1 MLNGCWLTTA
11 AQLASK
17 AESMK
22 LPPPRKLIPAEKAP
36 STPTVRYLDL
46 HAIHHLLG
54 HIQHGK
60 IGSLPV
66 SLLYFQLEAFLKR
79 SEKNYAHPVGSI
91 PRRLLEHN
99 KQPRKLHLCEF
110 AVIDADV
117 VFSYD
122 AATKHTDMQ
131 WKAYFE
137 HPQFTR
143 SAHEQR
149 VVLHIVVK
157 EATGLTRS
165 ISVPLQVLMTGYG
178 DVSEGHQGYAHR
190 LTFMDHS
197 GGILNQVYYVG
208 ITSRNWLVRMEEHL
222 AEMRG
227 GSNKRFH
234 AAWRSYTGDANVMLG
249 SELVVLNHS
258 YEGIMAWEEQM
269 VDEQMEAGKS
279 LNMIPG
285 GFKGLRFL
293 HEHRCTDQVEVS
305 LEERDR
311 AIAEYARRVGVRAGV
326 PNLFLAELW
335 RDDDFYLKVLGGR
348 SDVLSPGQVLAIR
361 DLATKGRTPQQI
373 FELVGAR
380 NVEQVQRVLAGKT
393 YTRIKPPGEE

>member
-1 MLNGCWLTTA
+1 
-11 AQLASK
+11 
-17 AESMK
+17 MK
-22 LPPPRKLIPAEKAP
+22 LPPPKKPIPAKKAQ
-36 STPTVRYLDL
+36 STPAVRYLDL
-46 HAIHHLLG
+46 RSIHHLLG
-54 HIQHGK
+54 HVHHGK

-79 SEKNYAHPVGSI
+79 SEKNYAQPVGSI

-99 KQPRKLHLCEF
+99 KQPRKLHLCEL

-117 VFSYD
+117 VFKYD
-122 AATKHTDMQ
+122 AATKHTDMR

-143 SAHEQR
+143 PAHEQR

-165 ISVPLQVLMTGYG
+165 ISIPLQVLMMGYG
-178 DVSEGHQGYAHR
+178 DVSEGHQGYAHS

-197 GGILNQVYYVG
+197 GDILNQVYYVG

-222 AEMRG
+222 AEIRG

-285 GFKGLRFL
+285 GVKGLHFL
-293 HEHRCTDQVEVS
+293 HEHRLTGQVEVS

-311 AIAEYARRVGVRAGV
+311 AIAEFARRVGVRAGV

-361 DLATKGRTPQQI
+361 DLAAKGKTAQQI
-373 FELVGAR
+373 FEVVGAR

-393 YTRIKPPGEE
+393 YSRIKPPSEE

>member
-1 MLNGCWLTTA
+1 
-11 AQLASK
+11 
-17 AESMK
+17 MK
-22 LPPPRKLIPAEKAP
+22 LPPKKPMPAKTAP
-36 STPTVRYLDL
+36 STPSVRYLDP
-46 HAIHHLLG
+46 HSVHHLLG
-54 HIQHGK
+54 HIYHGQ

-66 SLLYFQLEAFLKR
+66 SLLYFQLETFLRGSDKT
-79 SEKNYAHPVGSI
+79 YAQPVGGI

-99 KQPRKLHLCEF
+99 KKPRNLHLCEF
-110 AVIDADV
+110 EQIDADV

-122 AATKHTDMQ
+122 AATQHTDMQ

-137 HPQFTR
+137 HAQFARPPQQ
-143 SAHEQR
+143 QR
-149 VVLHIVVK
+149 VVLHITVK

-165 ISVPLQVLMTGYG
+165 ISVPLQVLMMGYG
-178 DVSEGHQGYAHR
+178 DVTEGHQGYAHS
-190 LTFMDHS
+190 LTFLDQA
-197 GGILNQVYYVG
+197 GGVLNQMYYVG

-222 AEMRG
+222 AEIRG

-234 AAWRSYTGDANVMLG
+234 AAWRAYTGDANVTLG

-258 YEGIMAWEEQM
+258 FEGIMDWEEEQVDAQM
-269 VDEQMEAGKS
+269 AAGKS

-293 HEHRCTDQVEVS
+293 HEHRLTDKLEVS

-311 AIAEYARRVGVRAGV
+311 AIAEYVRRVGVRAGV

-335 RDDDFYLKVLGGR
+335 RDDDFYLKVLAGR
-348 SDVLSPGQVLAIR
+348 SDVLTPGQVLTIR
-361 DLATKGRTPQQI
+361 DLADKGRTAQQI
-373 FELVGAR
+373 FEVVGAR

-393 YTRIKPPGEE
+393 YTRIQLPGYE

>member
-1 MLNGCWLTTA
+1 
-11 AQLASK
+11 
-17 AESMK
+17 MK
-22 LPPPRKLIPAEKAP
+22 LPRPKKPIPARKAP
-36 STPTVRYLDL
+36 SAHGVRYLDL
-46 HAIHHLLG
+46 NAIHNLLG

-66 SLLYFQLEAFLKR
+66 SLLYFQLEAFLKG
-79 SEKNYAHPVGSI
+79 SEKTYAQPVGSI

-99 KQPRKLHLCEF
+99 NQPRKLQMCEF
-110 AVIDADV
+110 AAIDADV

-122 AATKHTDMQ
+122 ASTKHTDMQ

-137 HPQFTR
+137 HTQFTR
-143 SAHEQR
+143 PAHEQR
-149 VVLHIVVK
+149 VVLHIVVR

-178 DVSEGHQGYAHR
+178 DVSEGHQGYAHS

-197 GGILNQVYYVG
+197 EDVLNQVYYVG

-234 AAWRSYTGDANVMLG
+234 AAWRSYTGDANAMLG

-258 YEGIMAWEEQM
+258 YEGIMAWEEEQVDAQM
-269 VDEQMEAGKS
+269 AAGKS

-285 GFKGLRFL
+285 GFKGLRLL
-293 HEHRCTDQVEVS
+293 HKHRLTDRVEVS

-311 AIAEYARRVGVRAGV
+311 AIEEYARRVGVRAGV
-326 PNLFLAELW
+326 PNLFLAGLW
-335 RDDDFYLKVLGGR
+335 RDDEFYLKVLAGR
-348 SDVLSPGQVLAIR
+348 SDVLTPGQVLAIR
-361 DLATKGRTPQQI
+361 DLAAKARTAQQI
-373 FELVGAR
+373 FETVGAR

-393 YTRIKPPGEE
+393 YTRIQPPAQE